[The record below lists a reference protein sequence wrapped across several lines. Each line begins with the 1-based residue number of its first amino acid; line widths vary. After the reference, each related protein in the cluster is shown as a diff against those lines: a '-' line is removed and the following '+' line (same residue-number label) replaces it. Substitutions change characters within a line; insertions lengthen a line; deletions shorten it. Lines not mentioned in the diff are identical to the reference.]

1 MRLIPDH
8 FCCHCWCFAVV
19 GGLGGAVRIY
29 YVSLFLHIPL
39 TTPTVAVMFGLGL
52 GWVRWYLFGVR
63 DVNKNLKYNIVKDN
77 DSVVHATP
85 ALVVH
90 C

>member
-1 MRLIPDH
+1 M
-8 FCCHCWCFAVV
+8 
-19 GGLGGAVRIY
+19 GL
-29 YVSLFLHIPL
+29 SESTMCLFFLHIPL

-52 GWVRWYLFGVR
+52 GWVRWYLFGVK